1 MLTRTIHLNG
11 TTIDPAEAMRSAGLD
26 TVPDRVDAAISAAG
40 DSLRDAGDL
49 LRATVHQ
56 LSAPPARTKMPSTR
70 GWLAGIVFLV
80 AAVAVSTWLFRRMST
95 ARMADDDL
103 DALDLED
110 LERAKGEG
118 MGTAITSDPDPLHVP
133 SDNDL
138 LGVMAEPVATGEHN
152 GMGLASSDRYSS

>member
-40 DSLRDAGDL
+40 DSLRDAGDS

-70 GWLAGIVFLV
+70 GWLAGIAFLV
-80 AAVAVSTWLFRRMST
+80 AAVAVTHV
-95 ARMADDDL
+95 AVP
-103 DALDLED
+103 
-110 LERAKGEG
+110 
-118 MGTAITSDPDPLHVP
+118 PDVDGAH
-133 SDNDL
+133 
-138 LGVMAEPVATGEHN
+138 GG
-152 GMGLASSDRYSS
+152 R